1 MQKRILFLSKGENA
15 SSTRYRALQYFPLY
29 QQSGY
34 QAIHLTIA
42 GGILPFLTALWQASR
57 SDIVILLRK
66 TFPAPF
72 FWLLRKVSKKLIF
85 ELDDAIFSNTDGSY
99 SETRM
104 SRFIATVSQ
113 CDHVFAGNAYLA
125 ETTKAYQAKI
135 SIIPTALN
143 TKKYQLPAA
152 TQHSNDFTL
161 VWIGSR
167 STKKYIAGILPAI
180 EAAARSVP
188 NLKLKIIADF
198 SLQSDDLPIINIPW
212 AEATEAV
219 EVSRADVGLAPLP
232 ADNWTKGKCALK
244 VLQYLSAGLPVI
256 SSATSANG
264 YVVEHLKSGFLA
276 ETASDWTQSI
286 IMAYQQKEQLATMGL
301 YGKKRVQCEFDIEVV
316 FKKILA
322 QLAHL

>member
-1 MQKRILFLSKGENA
+1 MHKRILFLSKGENA

-29 QQSGY
+29 KQSGY
-34 QAIHLTIA
+34 EPTHLTIS
-42 GGILPFLTALWQASR
+42 GGVFPFLKALLQASQ

-66 TFPAPF
+66 TLPAPF

-104 SRFIATVSQ
+104 SRFIATVRQ
-113 CDHVFAGNAYLA
+113 CDRVFAGNQYLA
-125 ETTKAYQAKI
+125 KTAEAYQANT

-143 TKKYQLPAA
+143 TQKYKLPAA
-152 TQHSNDFTL
+152 HQSNDFVL

-180 EAAARSVP
+180 EAAAEIVP

-198 SLQSDDLPIINIPW
+198 QLQSDYLAIINTPW
-212 AEATEAV
+212 TEATEAT
-219 EVSRADVGLAPLP
+219 EVSNADVGLAPLP

-244 VLQYLSAGLPVI
+244 VLQYLSSSLPVI
-256 SSATSANG
+256 SSTTSTNG
-264 YVVEHLKSGFLA
+264 YVVEHLRSGYLA
-276 ETASDWTQSI
+276 ETESEWVESI
-286 IMAYQQKEQLATMGL
+286 INAYQQREQLKAMGE
-301 YGKKRVQCEFDIEVV
+301 YGQKRVSNEFDIDIV
-316 FKKILA
+316 FKQILA
-322 QLAHL
+322 QLESL